1 MSRIGFHHSQA
12 VPEAVVT
19 GAFHVYVL
27 HVAAGEAGFDPV
39 SYTPL
44 PPKRTGSAFPLQLP
58 DPHTARTP

>member
-27 HVAAGEAGFDPV
+27 HVAAVALGLIFKTEITDFVNKTFEGLDGFN
-39 SYTPL
+39 
-44 PPKRTGSAFPLQLP
+44 
-58 DPHTARTP
+58 